1 MIDAFF
7 KGIFMIVVL
16 HFWIWLGRKL
26 WKVVEMEEQEDED
39 RERFLTGIRFSDME
53 KKED

>member
-7 KGIFMIVVL
+7 KGFFMTLVL
-16 HFWIWLGRKL
+16 NFLIWVGRKL
-26 WKVVEMEEQEDED
+26 WKVVELEEQEDED